1 MDFLATLTVTLS
13 YPSGKIAV
21 LVFAPYPG
29 ILAYL
34 AYEVCTLYVC
44 IMVVCMH
51 ICTHVYT
58 VQDSDH
64 PQVLAYVDELGRLS
78 CCNTDGKIRSWEDC
92 SSETMHLLTC
102 ACTHTHT
109 HTHTSQASS
118 HSLHRCGI

>member
-44 IMVVCMH
+44 MFVHMY
-51 ICTHVYT
+51 TFYYT

-78 CCNTDGKIRSWEDC
+78 CCNTDGKIRSCED
-92 SSETMHLLTC
+92 SSNES
-102 ACTHTHT
+102 CTY
-109 HTHTSQASS
+109 
-118 HSLHRCGI
+118 